1 MTNNEEERD
10 KLTNIQLNKLKSAAK
25 NNTGKI
31 LRISKKNFQNEELPH
46 GLFLTSKRLKYEMP
60 LLRIC
65 LWI

>member
-1 MTNNEEERD
+1 MTNDEEARD

-25 NNTGKI
+25 NNTRKI

-46 GLFLTSKRLKYEMP
+46 GLFLTSKRLKHEMP

-65 LWI
+65 L